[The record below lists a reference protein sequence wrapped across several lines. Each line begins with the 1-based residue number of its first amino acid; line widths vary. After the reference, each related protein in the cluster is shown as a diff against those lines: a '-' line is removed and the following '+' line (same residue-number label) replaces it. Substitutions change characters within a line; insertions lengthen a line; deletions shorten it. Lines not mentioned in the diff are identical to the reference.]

1 MLGGSARL
9 LLLEDQV
16 EPKHSDNEQRP
27 RGRARP
33 RLASGTAARSWDF
46 SLFTEPFLRNQVG
59 TLNLHDS
66 LTGVASHGRIL
77 IAEDDDL
84 TLELL
89 ATVLRRENY
98 EVVT

>member
-1 MLGGSARL
+1 
-9 LLLEDQV
+9 
-16 EPKHSDNEQRP
+16 
-27 RGRARP
+27 
-33 RLASGTAARSWDF
+33 
-46 SLFTEPFLRNQVG
+46 
-59 TLNLHDS
+59 LNLHDS

-98 EVVT
+98 EVVTVTDGREALDQLAKARSIWC